1 MKELIKAVNN
11 VMSIVENVDK
21 SMTIGSGQNSYKGVS
36 DKDVKLLFNKAMRDN
51 GLAIFV
57 TEIKPTTTVDRW
69 EESTNYGVKQ
79 KQSVFTEVLVT
90 YELHHVSGDSIQ
102 LQGYGHGIDTQD
114 KAAGKATTYALKYT
128 LLYNFLVATGHID
141 DTDSTHSDSMPTP
154 KKQTAPV
161 QKQTAPP
168 TPKAERIIVTEGDEN
183 FMKIVQGV
191 ASGKAT
197 LKQALDKFNI
207 SEQVEVSLKEKI
219 QALAEIV

>member
-90 YELHHVSGDSIQ
+90 YQLHHVSGDSIQ

-154 KKQTAPV
+154 K
-161 QKQTAPP
+161 
-168 TPKAERIIVTEGDEN
+168 TPWHRPAC
-183 FMKIVQGV
+183 
-191 ASGKAT
+191 
-197 LKQALDKFNI
+197 
-207 SEQVEVSLKEKI
+207 
-219 QALAEIV
+219 

>member
-90 YELHHVSGDSIQ
+90 YQLHHVSGDSIQ

-154 KKQTAPV
+154 KKQTAPF

-207 SEQVEVSLKEKI
+207 SEQVEASLKEKI

>member
-90 YELHHVSGDSIQ
+90 YQLHHVSGDSIQ

-154 KKQTAPV
+154 KTQTAPV
-161 QKQTAPP
+161 QKQTAP

-207 SEQVEVSLKEKI
+207 SEQVEASLKEKI

>member
-1 MKELIKAVNN
+1 MKALIEAVNN
-11 VMSIVENVDK
+11 VMSMVENVDK

-57 TEIKPTTTVDRW
+57 TEIQPTTTVERW
-69 EESTNYGVKQ
+69 EETNNYGTKQ

-90 YELHHVSGDSIQ
+90 YELHHVSGDSIK

-141 DTDSTHSDSMPTP
+141 DTDSTHSDSI
-154 KKQTAPV
+154 
-161 QKQTAPP
+161 P
-168 TPKAERIIVTEGDEN
+168 TPKANPQAQTKPTPKAQRIIVTEGDEN
-183 FMKIVQGV
+183 YLKIVKGV
-191 ASGKAT
+191 STGKAT
-197 LKQALDKFNI
+197 LQQALDKFNI
-207 SEQVEVSLKEKI
+207 SEEVEASLKEKI

>member
-90 YELHHVSGDSIQ
+90 YQLHHVSGDSIQ

-161 QKQTAPP
+161 QKQTAP

-207 SEQVEVSLKEKI
+207 SEQVEASLKEKI

>member
-154 KKQTAPV
+154 KKQTAP
-161 QKQTAPP
+161 P

-207 SEQVEVSLKEKI
+207 SEQVESSLKEKI

>member
-90 YELHHVSGDSIQ
+90 YQLHHVSGDSIQ

-154 KKQTAPV
+154 KKQTAP
-161 QKQTAPP
+161 

-183 FMKIVQGV
+183 YMKIVQGV

-207 SEQVEVSLKEKI
+207 SEQVEASLKQRI